1 MEIERF
7 IEQSGLRE
15 NGITQMSLEEWQ
27 GQCMGLAQGI
37 KNWVN
42 KLELRQASIE
52 SSVKVRI

>member
-1 MEIERF
+1 LEIERF

-27 GQCMGLAQGI
+27 DQCGQIALGI
-37 KNWVN
+37 RNWVS
-42 KLELRQASIE
+42 KLELRLASME